1 MTASTFRSR
10 WLDWRPG
17 EGLPVS
23 ADEPSLRPSRPS
35 RLETGGSG
43 GAVPEP
49 SRDSRWPSGGSG
61 GAGSGPSGDSDPRPL
76 APVVPFDPVA
86 RISQALGPNGRGWVA
101 VRSRVLGETVLWTR
115 EAATEVPFHV
125 AGLVRFTWEE
135 LDLLADGDA
144 EALRAAFRA
153 KKALDGTVTAFRRTT
168 P

>member
-1 MTASTFRSR
+1 MTVTDLIRRAEVVGVRLALTPSGSLEADIPNPPTPAVAAALAEIKAHRAEV
-10 WLDWRPG
+10 LD
-17 EGLPVS
+17 
-23 ADEPSLRPSRPS
+23 ALRP
-35 RLETGGSG
+35 E
-43 GAVPEP
+43 
-49 SRDSRWPSGGSG
+49 
-61 GAGSGPSGDSDPRPL
+61 RPL
-76 APVVPFDPVA
+76 APVIPFDPVA
-86 RISQALGPNGRGWVA
+86 RIRQALGPNGRGWVA

>member
-17 EGLPVS
+17 EGLP
-23 ADEPSLRPSRPS
+23 ATAKAPSLRPAKTAESPFDGFGGSLPGPSHDSRGAFDGF
-35 RLETGGSG
+35 GGSG
-43 GAVPEP
+43 PGP
-49 SRDSRWPSGGSG
+49 SREF
-61 GAGSGPSGDSDPRPL
+61 DPRPL

-101 VRSRVLGETVLWTR
+101 IRSRVLGETVLWTR
-115 EAATEVPFHV
+115 DAETEVPFHV

-135 LDLLADGDA
+135 LDILADGDA
-144 EALRAAFRA
+144 EALRAAFLA
-153 KKALDGTVTAFRRTT
+153 KKALDGTVTALRRTT